1 MTDMM
6 TPTADPIS
14 SEPGGAPTLLDRYK
28 NLPAWARWGAA
39 AAIGIFVLSAVQT
52 FGGDDTTVLTDAGT
66 SGAMLRFSV
75 PILLAALGGL
85 FAERAG
91 VVNIGLEGMMILGTW
106 FGAWGTVN
114 FGSPWAGLVCG
125 ALGGALGGL
134 LHAVATVSFGVDHII
149 SGVAINIL
157 APGLMRFMSDQMTIK
172 TQEALA
178 SGGEPSFPYKW
189 EGGSITQS
197 PRAGGLPKID
207 VPFLAGGKLPGSD
220 ERTYNLLGEVDDL
233 NIFFVSDVAGI
244 LQGFL
249 TQLSVFTV
257 IAFLLVPASG
267 FVLWRTA
274 TGLRIR
280 ICGERPEA
288 GESLGVNIYLYK
300 YIGVVMS
307 GGLAGLAGAYITME
321 LSNVYREGQTTGR
334 GFIGL
339 AALIFGNWR
348 PVGLMVGSLVFGYPF
363 VLALRDGTGL
373 GTHSLLLVIAIA
385 LLAMLAWSIKRENR
399 TDAIIAGSL
408 ATAVIIWWALTDVA
422 PDWLPN
428 TMPYATVLLV
438 LIFMSQRLRM
448 PAADGQIYRK
458 GG

>member
-1 MTDMM
+1 MTDVMK
-6 TPTADPIS
+6 PSAAPIPDP
-14 SEPGGAPTLLDRYK
+14 GASRTLLQRYAG
-28 NLPAWARWGAA
+28 LPAWARWSTF
-39 AAIGIFVLSAVQT
+39 AAIGILVLSAVQT
-52 FGGDDTTVLTDAGT
+52 FGGDDTTVLTEPGT
-66 SGAMLRFSV
+66 AGAMLRFSV
-75 PILLAALGGL
+75 PILLAGLGGL

-114 FGSPWAGLVCG
+114 FGSPWAGIICGLV
-125 ALGGALGGL
+125 GGGLGGL
-134 LHAVATVSFGVDHII
+134 LHAIATVSFGVDHII

-172 TQEALA
+172 TTARLDD
-178 SGGEPSFPYKW
+178 GLEPRFPFKW

-197 PRAGGLPKID
+197 PRAGSLPKVNI
-207 VPFLAGGKLPGSD
+207 PYLAGGKLPGGD
-220 ERTYNLLGEVDDL
+220 ESTYNLLGEIDDL
-233 NIFFVSDVAGI
+233 NIFFVSDVSGI
-244 LQGFL
+244 IEGFL
-249 TQLSVFTV
+249 TQLSLFTV
-257 IAFLLVPASG
+257 FAFLLVPLSA

-274 TGLRIR
+274 IGLRIR

-288 GESLGVNIYLYK
+288 GESLGVNIYFHK
-300 YIGVVMS
+300 YIGVIMS
-307 GGLAGLAGAYITME
+307 GAMAGLAGAFIAME

-348 PVGLMVGSLVFGYPF
+348 PVGLMLGSLLFGYPF

-385 LLAMLAWSIKRENR
+385 LIAMFAWSAYQGNK
-399 TDAIIAGSL
+399 TDATIAGILGVVVLS
-408 ATAVIIWWALTDVA
+408 WWAFTDVA

-428 TMPYATVLLV
+428 TMPYVTVLLV
-438 LIFMSQRLRM
+438 LVFMSQRLRM